1 MKQDRFLTG
10 ILICIAVLVVIAL
23 VVFFLRQGSQ
33 SYISEEAP
41 EGVVHNYVL
50 AVLNDDYKK
59 AYGYL
64 ADLDNKPTYEQF
76 RDAFV
81 KGVINP
87 NNSAVDIGSSE
98 VSDDTASVE
107 VALIYN
113 PSDPFSTGYRD
124 VQRAVLVRQAGEW
137 KLSSMPGYYFWD
149 YNWYMEAKAKKI
161 GKEKL
166 AWWDLYA
173 PVGKTDKVYSFDEAC
188 NFILENFEKF
198 SPDLA
203 AFAKR
208 AFDNHWID
216 AEQREGKRGGA
227 FCMDVQGVKESR
239 ILSNFDGS
247 FDQVFTLAHELG
259 HAFHNECAYQANKTV
274 LQQLTP
280 MTLAETAS
288 TMCETIVMEA
298 FLASTRNSQEELAVL
313 EAQVQN
319 ASQIVVD
326 IYSRYLFEK
335 EVFERRA
342 QSELSADDFND
353 IMERAQKETYGDGLD
368 ERYLQKFMWTWKPH
382 YYSPGLSFY
391 NYPYAFGLLFATGL
405 YAIYRQRG
413 AAFVEDYKNL
423 LASTGEETAAKLA
436 RRFGIDIT
444 RRKFWDDSLAIIG
457 QRVDRYCEL

>member
-50 AVLNDDYKK
+50 AVLNDDYEK

-149 YNWYMEAKAKKI
+149 YNWYMEANPPI
-161 GKEKL
+161 
-166 AWWDLYA
+166 
-173 PVGKTDKVYSFDEAC
+173 
-188 NFILENFEKF
+188 N
-198 SPDLA
+198 
-203 AFAKR
+203 
-208 AFDNHWID
+208 
-216 AEQREGKRGGA
+216 
-227 FCMDVQGVKESR
+227 
-239 ILSNFDGS
+239 
-247 FDQVFTLAHELG
+247 
-259 HAFHNECAYQANKTV
+259 
-274 LQQLTP
+274 
-280 MTLAETAS
+280 
-288 TMCETIVMEA
+288 
-298 FLASTRNSQEELAVL
+298 
-313 EAQVQN
+313 
-319 ASQIVVD
+319 
-326 IYSRYLFEK
+326 
-335 EVFERRA
+335 
-342 QSELSADDFND
+342 
-353 IMERAQKETYGDGLD
+353 
-368 ERYLQKFMWTWKPH
+368 
-382 YYSPGLSFY
+382 
-391 NYPYAFGLLFATGL
+391 
-405 YAIYRQRG
+405 
-413 AAFVEDYKNL
+413 
-423 LASTGEETAAKLA
+423 
-436 RRFGIDIT
+436 
-444 RRKFWDDSLAIIG
+444 
-457 QRVDRYCEL
+457 